1 MWFTIG
7 TAKTGSTSTEA
18 VNVSDVAIVE
28 SPAVEPAEDRQNQLP
43 ASPTTPDNSTQTASA
58 AHSKGAASKETVVST
73 DVAAEQSNQPDLVG
87 EATTSEGQAVNETIA
102 NQTQSVPG
110 KQGSKRGLK
119 VTTPINSADK
129 K

>member
-1 MWFTIG
+1 MWFTMG

-28 SPAVEPAEDRQNQLP
+28 SPAVEPAKDRQNQLP
-43 ASPTTPDNSTQTASA
+43 ASPTAQDNSTQTASP
-58 AHSKGAASKETVVST
+58 AHSKGAASEQTVVST

-102 NQTQSVPG
+102 NQTESVTG
-110 KQGSKRGLK
+110 KQGAKKGLK
-119 VTTPINSADK
+119 VKTFNSTDK